1 MRLSQSTRLS
11 LPSIALVQCAMILT
25 TSSTNT
31 WSGVIFPYQ
40 LYTKSLTITA
50 IMAYSCRSMSLLLVS
65 GGRSSS
71 IGHCSVAPAW
81 ASGQSTRL
89 IKARTALSDASGCD
103 ICERAG
109 EASRLCDGG
118 LERRGGV
125 VPKTRAAVEES
136 LNVGTAFG

>member
-1 MRLSQSTRLS
+1 MRLSRSTFLS
-11 LPSIALVQCAMILT
+11 FPSIALVQCAMILN
-25 TSSTNT
+25 TSSTKT

-40 LYTKSLTITA
+40 LYTRSLTITA
-50 IMAYSCRSMSLLLVS
+50 IMAYSCRSTSLLLVS

-81 ASGQSTRL
+81 ASGQSRRL

-103 ICERAG
+103 TCERRG

-118 LERRGGV
+118 LEKRGAV
-125 VPKTRAAVEES
+125 VSKTRAAVEES
-136 LNVGTAFG
+136 LRVGTAFG